1 MSVSS
6 RGAASPAHRTAPTK
20 WLFTKEEM
28 KKTAS
33 IQEGMSREEELASR
47 QMAAAFIQEMIDGL
61 NNVKDPK
68 MKIGHTG
75 LCVAHTHMHRFYYL
89 HSFKKYDYRD
99 VGAACVFLAG
109 KSQECPRKLSH
120 VISVW
125 RERKDRKQLTT
136 ETARNEA
143 AQIIVLLESMILQT
157 IAFDLNVHLPH
168 IYVLDIMKKVDKKEH
183 YRPLTSCAYYFA
195 TDVIAV
201 TDWSLRYSAAS
212 MSIVIIH
219 LMAAYANVRIERLF
233 ADFINEDSPWYAKF
247 DETMTNEKLREMEVD
262 FLVTYRN
269 SCQFHHASK
278 FNFREHRP
286 MLENPD
292 VRKLDRTRDA
302 RSHSPMVHHV
312 PDSTVNVRPRA
323 YVPRDELT
331 VERLNKERGVE
342 EERRKRERD
351 RMAGKLDSSTSS
363 EKRARIDPLANN
375 FVSSSSSSNGKLAPP
390 PIPPQLNFPPPPIVS
405 SGYNH
410 KNQINRK
417 NHENNHTNSS
427 VSPAFVPSA
436 RTFDVAPMLTPP
448 TAPKLQSADN
458 SDMDLEDGE
467 LE

>member
-1 MSVSS
+1 
-6 RGAASPAHRTAPTK
+6 
-20 WLFTKEEM
+20 
-28 KKTAS
+28 
-33 IQEGMSREEELASR
+33 
-47 QMAAAFIQEMIDGL
+47 
-61 NNVKDPK
+61 
-68 MKIGHTG
+68 
-75 LCVAHTHMHRFYYL
+75 
-89 HSFKKYDYRD
+89 
-99 VGAACVFLAG
+99 
-109 KSQECPRKLSH
+109 
-120 VISVW
+120 
-125 RERKDRKQLTT
+125 
-136 ETARNEA
+136 
-143 AQIIVLLESMILQT
+143 
-157 IAFDLNVHLPH
+157 
-168 IYVLDIMKKVDKKEH
+168 
-183 YRPLTSCAYYFA
+183 
-195 TDVIAV
+195 
-201 TDWSLRYSAAS
+201 
-212 MSIVIIH
+212 
-219 LMAAYANVRIERLF
+219 
-233 ADFINEDSPWYAKF
+233 
-247 DETMTNEKLREMEVD
+247 
-262 FLVTYRN
+262 
-269 SCQFHHASK
+269 
-278 FNFREHRP
+278 